1 MHHQEDNI
9 LVKAVK
15 HTEQASNTQEDL
27 QKTRGEDRHVA
38 QRQVGKYVVRKT
50 DRQSDRPTV
59 R

>member
-15 HTEQASNTQEDL
+15 PTEQANNTQEDQ
-27 QKTRGEDRHVA
+27 QKTRGEERHVA

-50 DRQSDRPTV
+50 EAE
-59 R
+59 